1 LETEIEFGFLMPDTV
16 ILNGKL
22 ITMDGADAEALAITG
37 GTIVAVGST
46 AEIREIAGDARVI
59 DAGGCTVL
67 PGFIDSHVHL
77 FTGSA
82 ELDYLNLMDVEGF
95 DALATA
101 VRQYSAERPDDRLL
115 FASCMDY
122 QVIEGRTATRH
133 DLDRVMPDRPFAAMA
148 ADHHT
153 VWANT
158 RALEMAG
165 LLHGADVPEGSEV
178 VMAEDG
184 TPHGELRE
192 TGAFGRVMALA
203 PLGGR
208 DLEGYVTGRDPVP
221 APTAQE
227 RAIDESVIA
236 KGMKHCA
243 SHGITGLHLMDGN
256 FYQGELLSEMD
267 DEGTLLCRCE
277 VPMHLKNVDPIERLE
292 EASEMRRRFNNDMVW
307 CNRVKMFMDGV
318 IDSYT
323 AFMLEPY
330 PNTDTRSEPLFPP
343 DHFAEVCRRIDAEHM
358 QIAVHAIGDAAV
370 RATLDG
376 YEAAR
381 NANGARDSR
390 HRVEHIELLH
400 RDDLARLKPL
410 GVVASVQ
417 PLHSPSGGMFPP
429 YPPDVMV
436 RAEQIPM
443 AFATK
448 TIRETGTPVC
458 FSTDWPVVP
467 VDVMPSVKGAVVR
480 PDLPPEWTDQT
491 STLRETLESYTATN
505 AWVEFNETR
514 KGKLRA
520 GMMADIVVMDHDLDA
535 MDPNDLD
542 KARAAVTLCGG
553 RTTWEA

>member
-1 LETEIEFGFLMPDTV
+1 MPDIV

-22 ITMDGADAEALAITG
+22 ITMAGADAEALAITG
-37 GTIVAVGST
+37 GKIEAVGT
-46 AEIREIAGDARVI
+46 TEEIRAMAGDARVI

-82 ELDYLNLMDVEGF
+82 ELDYLNLMDVEGM
-95 DALATA
+95 DALTKA
-101 VRQYSAERPDDRLL
+101 VRAYSAERPDDPLL
-115 FASCMDY
+115 FASCIDY
-122 QVIEGRTATRH
+122 HVIEGRAATRH

-165 LLHGADVPEGSEV
+165 LLHGGDLPEGSEV
-178 VMAEDG
+178 VMADDG
-184 TPHGELRE
+184 TAHGELRE
-192 TGAFGRVMALA
+192 TGAFGPVMALTR
-203 PLGGR
+203 LGGR

-221 APTAQE
+221 PATMAE
-227 RAIDESVIA
+227 RAMDKEVIA

-267 DEGTLLCRCE
+267 AEGTLLCRSE

-292 EASEMRRRFNNDMVW
+292 EAGEMRRRFANDMVW

-330 PNTDTRSEPLFPP
+330 PGTDTRSEPLFPP
-343 DHFAEVCRRIDAEHM
+343 EHFAEVCRRIDAEGL

-381 NANGARDSR
+381 TANGPRDSR
-390 HRVEHIELLH
+390 HRVEHIELIH
-400 RDDLARLKPL
+400 PDDLKRLKPL
-410 GVVASVQ
+410 GIVASVQ

-436 RAEQIPM
+436 RAEQIEH

-448 TIRETGTPVC
+448 PIRETGTPVC

-467 VDVMPSVKGAVVR
+467 VDVMPSVKGAVHR
-480 PDLPPEWTDQT
+480 PDLPPEWPDQT
-491 STLRETLESYTATN
+491 STLRDTLESYTSLN
-505 AWVEFNETR
+505 AWVEFNEHR
-514 KGKLRA
+514 KGKLVP
-520 GMMADIVVMDHDLDA
+520 GMMADVVVMDHDLEA
-535 MDPNDLD
+535 MDPAHLD
-542 KARAAVTLCGG
+542 KARAAVTLMGG
-553 RTTWEA
+553 RITWEA

>member
-1 LETEIEFGFLMPDTV
+1 MPDIV

-22 ITMDGADAEALAITG
+22 ITMAGADAEALAITDG
-37 GTIVAVGST
+37 QIEAVGT
-46 AEIREIAGDARVI
+46 TEEIRAIAGGARVI

-77 FTGSA
+77 FTGSV
-82 ELDYLNLMDVEGF
+82 ELDYLNLMDVKGE
-95 DALATA
+95 DALTKA
-101 VRQYSAERPDDRLL
+101 VRAYSAQRPKDRLL
-115 FASCMDY
+115 FATAIDY
-122 QVIEGRTATRH
+122 HVIEGRAATRH

-158 RALEMAG
+158 AALDMAG
-165 LLHGADVPEGSEV
+165 LLHGAQTPEGTEV
-178 VMAEDG
+178 VMAADG
-184 TPHGELRE
+184 TAHGELRE
-192 TGAFGRVMALA
+192 FGAYGRVMALT

-208 DLEGYVTGRDPVP
+208 DLEGLVTGRDPSPP
-221 APTAQE
+221 ATLAE
-227 RAIDESVIA
+227 RATDKDVIA

-267 DEGTLLCRCE
+267 ADGTLLCRSE

-292 EASEMRRRFNNDMVW
+292 EAGEMRKLFASDMVW

-330 PNTDTRSEPLFPP
+330 PNTDTCSEPLFPP
-343 DHFAEVCRRIDAEHM
+343 EHFAEVCKRVDAEGL

-381 NANGARDSR
+381 NANGPRDSR
-390 HRVEHIELLH
+390 HRVEHIELIH
-400 RDDLARLKPL
+400 PDDIKRLKPL
-410 GVVASVQ
+410 GIVASVQ
-417 PLHSPSGGMFPP
+417 PLHSPSGGMFSP

-436 RAEQIPM
+436 RAEQIKH

-467 VDVMPSVKGAVVR
+467 VDVMPSVKSAVYR
-480 PDLPPEWTDQT
+480 PDLPPEWPDQT
-491 STLRETLESYTATN
+491 STLRDTLESYTSLN
-505 AWVEFNETR
+505 AWVEFNEHR
-514 KGKLRA
+514 KGKLA
-520 GMMADIVVMDHDLDA
+520 PGMMADVVVMDHDLEA
-535 MDPNDLD
+535 MDPAHLD
-542 KARAAVTLCGG
+542 KARAAVTLMGG
-553 RTTWEA
+553 RITWEA

>member
-1 LETEIEFGFLMPDTV
+1 MPDIV

-22 ITMDGADAEALAITG
+22 ITMNGQDAEALAITG
-37 GTIVAVGST
+37 GKIVAVGST
-46 AEIREIAGDARVI
+46 AEILDLAGGARVI

-82 ELDYLNLMDVEGF
+82 ELDYLNLMDITGM
-95 DALATA
+95 DALTAA
-101 VRQYSAERPDDRLL
+101 VRTYSNERPDDRLL
-115 FASCMDY
+115 FASCIDY
-122 QVIEGRTATRH
+122 HVIDGRAATRH

-165 LLHGADVPEGSEV
+165 LLHGGSVPEGSEV

-184 TPHGELRE
+184 TAHGELRE
-192 TGAFGRVMALA
+192 TGAFGPVMALTR
-203 PLGGR
+203 LGGR
-208 DLEGYVTGRDPVP
+208 DLEGYVTGRDPDPP
-221 APTAQE
+221 ATAKE
-227 RAIDESVIA
+227 RAIDKEVIS

-267 DEGTLLCRCE
+267 AEGTLLCRSE
-277 VPMHLKNVDPIERLE
+277 VPMHFKNVDPFDRLE
-292 EASEMRRRFNNDMVW
+292 EAIEMRRRFATDMVW

-330 PNTDTRSEPLFPP
+330 PNTETRSEPLFPP
-343 DHFAEVCRRIDAEHM
+343 EHFAEVCRWIDAKDM

-381 NANGARDSR
+381 VANGVRDSR
-390 HRVEHIELLH
+390 HRIEHIELLH
-400 RDDLARLKPL
+400 PDDLARLQPL
-410 GVVASVQ
+410 GIVASVQ

-436 RAEQIPM
+436 RAEQIAL

-448 TIRETGTPVC
+448 SIRETGTPVC

-467 VDVMPSVKGAVVR
+467 VDVMPSVKGAVYR

-491 STLRETLESYTATN
+491 STLRETLESYTALN
-505 AWVEFNETR
+505 AWVEFNEHR
-514 KGKLRA
+514 KGKLVQ
-520 GMMADIVVMDHDLDA
+520 GMMADVVVMDRDLEA
-535 MDPNDLD
+535 MAPMELD
-542 KARAAVTLCGG
+542 QARAAVTIMGG
-553 RTTWEA
+553 RITWEA

>member
-1 LETEIEFGFLMPDTV
+1 MPDIV

-22 ITMDGADAEALAITG
+22 ITMAGPDAEALAITNG
-37 GTIVAVGST
+37 RIEAVGTTS
-46 AEIREIAGDARVI
+46 EIRDIAGDARII

-82 ELDYLNLMDVEGF
+82 ELDYLNLMDVKGI
-95 DALATA
+95 DALTAA
-101 VRQYSAERPDDRLL
+101 VRAYSAERPDDRLL
-115 FASCMDY
+115 FATCIDY
-122 QVIEGRTATRH
+122 HVIDGRAATRQ

-158 RALEMAG
+158 AALDMAG
-165 LLHGADVPEGSEV
+165 LLHGADMPEGNEV

-184 TPHGELRE
+184 TAHGELRE
-192 TGAFGRVMALA
+192 FGAYGPVMALT

-208 DLEGYVTGRDPVP
+208 DLEGLVTGRDPST
-221 APTAQE
+221 TAAD
-227 RAIDESVIA
+227 RGLDKDVIA
-236 KGMKHCA
+236 KGLRHCA

-256 FYQGELLSEMD
+256 FYQGELLSELD
-267 DEGTLLCRCE
+267 AEGRLLCRCE
-277 VPMHLKNVDPIERLE
+277 VPMHLKNTDPIDRLE
-292 EASEMRRRFNNDMVW
+292 EAKEMRARFITDMVW
-307 CNRVKMFMDGV
+307 SNRVKMFMDGV

-330 PNTDTRSEPLFPP
+330 PNTDTCSEALFQPG
-343 DHFAEVCRRIDAEHM
+343 HFAEICRRVDGWGM

-381 NANGARDSR
+381 DANGPRDSR
-390 HRVEHIELLH
+390 HRIEHIELLH
-400 RDDLARLKPL
+400 ADDLARLKPL
-410 GVVASVQ
+410 GAVASVQ
-417 PLHSPSGGMFPP
+417 PLHSPAGGLFPP

-436 RAEQIPM
+436 RADQIPL

-448 TIRETGTPVC
+448 SIRDTGTPVC

-467 VDVMPSVKGAVVR
+467 VDVMPSVKGAVYR
-480 PDLPPEWTDQT
+480 PDLPELWGDQT
-491 STLRETLESYTATN
+491 STLRETLESYTALN
-505 AWVEFNETR
+505 AWVEFNEDR
-514 KGKLRA
+514 KGKLA
-520 GMMADIVVMDHDLDA
+520 PGCMADVVVMDHDLEA
-535 MDPNDLD
+535 LAPAELD
-542 KARAAVTLCGG
+542 KARAAITLMGG
-553 RTTWEA
+553 RITWEA

>member
-1 LETEIEFGFLMPDTV
+1 MPDIV

-22 ITMDGADAEALAITG
+22 ITMAGADAEALAITG
-37 GTIVAVGST
+37 GKIEAVGT
-46 AEIREIAGDARVI
+46 TEEIRAMAGDARVI

-82 ELDYLNLMDVEGF
+82 ELDYLNLMDVEGM
-95 DALATA
+95 DALTKA
-101 VRQYSAERPDDRLL
+101 VRAYSAERPDEPLL
-115 FASCMDY
+115 FAACIDY
-122 QVIEGRTATRH
+122 HVIEGRSATRH
-133 DLDRVMPDRPFAAMA
+133 ELDRVMPDRPFAAMA

-165 LLHGADVPEGSEV
+165 LLHGGDLPEGSEV
-178 VMAEDG
+178 VMADDG
-184 TPHGELRE
+184 TAHGELRE
-192 TGAFGRVMALA
+192 TGAFGPVMALTR
-203 PLGGR
+203 LGGR
-208 DLEGYVTGRDPVP
+208 DLEGYVTGRNPDPP
-221 APTAQE
+221 ATLAE
-227 RAIDESVIA
+227 RAMDKEVIA

-256 FYQGELLSEMD
+256 FYQGDLLNEMD
-267 DEGTLLCRCE
+267 ADGTLLCRSE

-292 EASEMRRRFNNDMVW
+292 EAGEMRRRFAGDMVW

-343 DHFAEVCRRIDAEHM
+343 EHFAEVCRRIDAEGL

-381 NANGARDSR
+381 NANGPRDSR
-390 HRVEHIELLH
+390 HRVEHIELIH
-400 RDDLARLKPL
+400 PDDIKRLKPL
-410 GVVASVQ
+410 GIVASVQ
-417 PLHSPSGGMFPP
+417 PLHSPSGGIFPP

-436 RAEQIPM
+436 RAEQIEH

-467 VDVMPSVKGAVVR
+467 VDVMPSVKGAVHR
-480 PDLPPEWTDQT
+480 PDLPPEWPDQT
-491 STLRETLESYTATN
+491 STLRETLESYTSLN
-505 AWVEFNETR
+505 AWVEFNEHR
-514 KGKLRA
+514 KGKLVP
-520 GMMADIVVMDHDLDA
+520 GMMADVVVMDHDLEA
-535 MDPNDLD
+535 MDPAHLD
-542 KARAAVTLCGG
+542 KARAAVTLMGG
-553 RTTWEA
+553 RITWEA

>member
-1 LETEIEFGFLMPDTV
+1 MPDIV

-22 ITMDGADAEALAITG
+22 ITMDGTQAEALAITG
-37 GTIVAVGST
+37 GLIEAVGT
-46 AEIREIAGDARVI
+46 NQDIHAMANGARVLDAR
-59 DAGGCTVL
+59 GCTVL

-82 ELDYLNLMDVEGF
+82 ELDYLNLMDVEGI
-95 DALATA
+95 DNLSAA
-101 VRQYSAERPDDRLL
+101 VQAYSKQRPDDQLL
-115 FASCMDY
+115 FASCIDY
-122 QVIEGRTATRH
+122 HVIEGRAATRH

-165 LLHGADVPEGSEV
+165 LLHGGDMPEGSEV
-178 VMAEDG
+178 VMADDG
-184 TPHGELRE
+184 TAHGELRE
-192 TGAFGRVMALA
+192 TGAFGPVMALTA
-203 PLGGR
+203 LGGR
-208 DLEGYVTGRDPVP
+208 DLEGYVTGRDPEPP
-221 APTAQE
+221 ATAAE
-227 RAIDESVIA
+227 RSIDKAVIA
-236 KGMKHCA
+236 KGMQHCA

-267 DEGTLLCRCE
+267 QDGTLLCRSE
-277 VPMHLKNVDPIERLE
+277 VPMHLKNTDPIERLE
-292 EASEMRRRFNNDMVW
+292 EAGEMRRRFASDMVW

-330 PNTDTRSEPLFPP
+330 PGTDTCSDALFQP
-343 DHFAEVCRRIDAEHM
+343 DHFAEVCRRVDAEGL

-381 NANGARDSR
+381 KANGPRDSR
-390 HRVEHIELLH
+390 HRVEHIELIH
-400 RDDLARLKPL
+400 PDDLARLKPL
-410 GVVASVQ
+410 GIVASVQ
-417 PLHSPSGGMFPP
+417 PLHSPSGGLFPP

-436 RAEQIPM
+436 RAEQIKY

-448 TIRETGTPVC
+448 AIHQTGTPVC

-467 VDVMPSVKGAVVR
+467 VDVMPSVKGAVFR
-480 PDLPPEWTDQT
+480 PDLPPEWPDQT
-491 STLRETLESYTATN
+491 LTLMETLESYTALN
-505 AWVEFNETR
+505 AWVEFNEDR
-514 KGKLRA
+514 KGKLRP
-520 GMMADIVVMDHDLDA
+520 GMMADVVIMDHDLEV
-535 MDPNDLD
+535 MDPEELD
-542 KARAAVTLCGG
+542 QARAAVTICGG
-553 RTTWEA
+553 RITWEA